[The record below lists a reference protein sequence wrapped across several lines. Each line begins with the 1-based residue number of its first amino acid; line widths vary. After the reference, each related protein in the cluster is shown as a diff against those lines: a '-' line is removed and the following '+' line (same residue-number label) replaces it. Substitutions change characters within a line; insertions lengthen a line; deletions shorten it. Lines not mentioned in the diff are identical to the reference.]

1 MSKHH
6 HHHDIDAMGDR
17 RLAIAIAINMLL
29 TVAQVIGGFVSGS
42 LSLIADALHN
52 FSDAA
57 ALLIAWVAR
66 FIGRRPADRFI
77 SDL

>member
-1 MSKHH
+1 MGSH
-6 HHHDIDAMGDR
+6 HHHDIDPSIGDR
-17 RLAIAIAINMLL
+17 RLGFAITFNLLL
-29 TVAQVIGGFVSGS
+29 TMVQIIGGLVSGS

-66 FIGRRPADRFI
+66 KIGR
-77 SDL
+77 